1 MQLINFIRK
10 KVFTVYSRLLFN
22 TIMGILKAYLQYKFT
37 AQGERTGVSFFE
49 VSTSSSALSSMGFTW
64 VVSQFPARCFGKLP
78 GSTPQ

>member
-37 AQGERTGVSFFE
+37 AQGEPGYRFLKCQLQV
-49 VSTSSSALSSMGFTW
+49 VRCRQW
-64 VVSQFPARCFGKLP
+64 VLP
-78 GSTPQ
+78 GW